1 MIIIKKRKE
10 DIKMEQVYILFW
22 RLYDPYGCLEDN
34 YPEIIGV
41 FTTEEE
47 ANKHKEEFID
57 ETQTMRRFGV
67 EYGYYNRFGKS
78 NYKHHNDLPNNE

>member
-22 RLYDPYGCLEDN
+22 RLYDPYGCREDN
-34 YPEIIGV
+34 YPEILGV

-47 ANKHKEEFID
+47 ANKNKEMLKQKD
-57 ETQTMRRFGV
+57 TKKRYDYWV
-67 EYGYYNRFGKS
+67 D
-78 NYKHHNDLPNNE
+78 NYELNKLED